1 MQRTMTPNALLR
13 ALVAGV
19 LSVVAS
25 APALADGRVLTKMD
39 VVSIRVVD
47 QPDLDTTTR
56 VELDGTI
63 NFPYIGRMRAAGLTE
78 DELEHAIAR
87 RLVQLKILAD
97 P

>member
-1 MQRTMTPNALLR
+1 MQRIVTPNALLQ
-13 ALVAGV
+13 ALVVGV
-19 LSVVAS
+19 LSVLA
-25 APALADGRVLTKMD
+25 APTALAGGRVLTKMD
-39 VVSIRVVD
+39 VVSIRVVN

-63 NFPYIGRMRAAGLTE
+63 NFPYVGRIRAAGLTE
-78 DELEHAIAR
+78 DELEHTIER